1 MQNIRIGD
9 RLIGDG
15 NPCFIVAEAGSNHN
29 GKLELAKQLID
40 AAASSN
46 ADAVKFQLFRA
57 NRMYPQSAGV
67 SEYLK
72 IAEPIYD
79 VVSKLEMPYDW
90 IPALAAYCKEKKVL
104 FFASVFDE
112 ESVDQLDPHVQA
124 FKIASYELT
133 HLPLIRYVAS
143 KNKPIILSTGAAS
156 LTEVAATVEEVR
168 RSNTRL
174 ILMQCT
180 AAYPAPLETLNVR
193 VIPSMKSIFG
203 VPVGLSDHSR
213 DPFIGP
219 LAAVSL
225 GANMIEKHL
234 TMDNDLPGPDHR
246 FALEPEEFRSMVQR
260 IRYVEKA
267 LGTGQKVTQ
276 PIEEELR
283 AFARRSIFVIRD
295 IEVGEVL
302 TRGNIAILRRGKLS
316 HGLEPVE
323 FEAVL
328 GKRAKRRL
336 QLNTPLQRDD
346 YG

>member
-1 MQNIRIGD
+1 MQNIRIAD

-79 VVSKLEMPYDW
+79 VISKLEMPYDW
-90 IPALAAYCKEKKVL
+90 IPELASYCKEKKVL

-112 ESVDQLDPHVQA
+112 ESVDQLDPHVEV

-156 LTEVAATVEEVR
+156 LTEIAATVEEVH
-168 RSNTRL
+168 RSNNSL

-193 VIPSMKSIFG
+193 AIPSMKSIFD

-260 IRYVEKA
+260 IRCVEKA

-302 TRGNIAILRRGKLS
+302 TRGNIAILRRGQLS